1 MSTTTIEPT
10 RGPAPDFALDGQVAL
25 VTGSSRGIGRAIAQ
39 ALARQGA
46 SVVVTG
52 RTAADVEATAA
63 AITAAGGA
71 ALALPIDVTAPGAP
85 DALVD
90 QTLERLGRI
99 DVLVNNVGS
108 AAGGGSLL
116 DIDPSRWEAALSV
129 NVTLP
134 WMLSRRVAQQMV
146 AQGDGGAI
154 VNVSSIVGSRA
165 APNLGAYSVAKA
177 ALNMLTRVLAAELGR
192 HMIRVNG
199 VGPGVIQTEFS
210 RAVWDNP
217 TVIGP
222 LMSQTPLG
230 RIAQAD
236 EVAGAVVFLA
246 SPAAAYITGQT
257 LLLDGG
263 RSA

>member
-1 MSTTTIEPT
+1 MTSTAIESP
-10 RGPAPDFALDGQVAL
+10 RAPAPNFALDGQVAL
-25 VTGSSRGIGRAIAQ
+25 ITGSSRGIGRGIAL
-39 ALARQGA
+39 AMARQGA
-46 SVVVTG
+46 AVVVTG
-52 RTAADVEATAA
+52 RTAADVESTTAA
-63 AITAAGGA
+63 IAATGGS
-71 ALALPIDVTAPGAP
+71 ALSLPIDITAPGAA
-85 DALVD
+85 DLLVD
-90 QTLERLGRI
+90 RTREWHGRI

-116 DIDPSRWEAALSV
+116 AIDQRRWEDALSV

-134 WMLSRRVAQQMV
+134 WLLSRRVAEQMV
-146 AQGDGGAI
+146 AQGGGAI
-154 VNVSSIVGSRA
+154 INVSSMVGSRA
-165 APNLGAYSVAKA
+165 APALGAYSVAKA

-192 HMIRVNG
+192 HNIRVNG

-210 RAVWDNP
+210 RGLWDNP
-217 TVIGP
+217 AVIGP
-222 LMSQTPLG
+222 LIGQTPLG